1 MSFITNISDWLED
14 KSLGAKLL
22 LLIGIIIIISS
33 AYWYFYWS
41 PNNKK
46 LVSLNNTLKTK
57 TTKLKELEN
66 IAAQLP
72 KFEQEFNRLNKEFEV
87 SSLKLPKDEEIPAL
101 IDSIYSEVSA
111 SGLDPKVF
119 TKKGQVSK
127 NIYAEIPID
136 MEVSGSFFELA
147 TFFDRVSRLPRIVN
161 IENIN
166 LKEGNASRR
175 TEVEDGELSADF
187 TAVTF
192 RLLPNIQNTE
202 ESGKTDKLKR

>member
-1 MSFITNISDWLED
+1 MGNISNWLED

-22 LLIGIIIIISS
+22 LLLGIVLIISV

-72 KFEQEFNRLNKEFEV
+72 KFEEEFNRLNKEFEV

-101 IDSIYSEVSA
+101 IDSVYSEVSA

-119 TKKGQVSK
+119 SKKGQINKS
-127 NIYAEIPID
+127 IYAEIPID
-136 MEVSGSFFELA
+136 MKVSGSFFELA

-161 IENIN
+161 IRNIN
-166 LKEGNASRR
+166 LDKSKSQD
-175 TEVEDGELSADF
+175 EDSELSADF

-192 RLLPNIQNTE
+192 RLLPTAQNTD

>member
-1 MSFITNISDWLED
+1 MSFFANLQDWLED

-22 LLIGIIIIISS
+22 LLLGIIVIIAA
-33 AYWYFYWS
+33 AYWYLYWS
-41 PNNKK
+41 PNNRK

-72 KFEQEFNRLNKEFEV
+72 KFEEEFNRLNKEFEV

-101 IDSIYSEVSA
+101 IDSVYSEVSA

-119 TKKGQVSK
+119 SKKGQVSK

-136 MEVSGSFFELA
+136 MEVSGSFFEVA

-161 IENIN
+161 IRNIN
-166 LKEGNASRR
+166 LSSGKNPNDDS
-175 TEVEDGELSADF
+175 DLSADF

-192 RLLPNIQNTE
+192 RLLPNAENTGE
-202 ESGKTDKLKR
+202 TGKTDKLKR